1 VSPACRGKNERPSEA
16 VILRIHGKAGGD
28 LSAEASAKV
37 GVSPSKKNLIED
49 GRREMGD
56 GRWEMG
62 DGRMTK
68 NIIKHVLI

>member
-1 VSPACRGKNERPSEA
+1 
-16 VILRIHGKAGGD
+16 
-28 LSAEASAKV
+28 
-37 GVSPSKKNLIED
+37 VSPSKKNLIED